1 MDTGLQLHLDRD
13 LIGASVAARQPPTQ
27 TLVQGS
33 GWGALES
40 LRRDRAGETA
50 LADAGTP
57 FTRDTIGEDQQPW
70 LELLTGSARSKWAGR
85 DEPPHHNVKGSDWS
99 LRLEALG
106 DGWLPTYVRGLLA
119 HAEQN
124 PSEARLLFERS
135 MSERPNAW
143 ALRALAL
150 IEVEAGDSDRG
161 ADLYLKA
168 HALSPASEALTIEAA
183 ETLLAAG
190 RPSQALTVLRESR
203 SERTRQGR
211 IRLLEAQALAHMGE
225 TALVREMLEE
235 GLEVAD
241 LREGEDGLHALWHTV
256 FPDDA
261 VPQVYDFR
269 MRSTALP
276 LQ

>member
-1 MDTGLQLHLDRD
+1 
-13 LIGASVAARQPPTQ
+13 
-27 TLVQGS
+27 
-33 GWGALES
+33 
-40 LRRDRAGETA
+40 
-50 LADAGTP
+50 LADAGAP
-57 FTRDTIGEDQQPW
+57 FPRDTIGEDQQPW
-70 LELLTGSARSKWAGR
+70 LDLLTGSARSTWAGR
-85 DEPPHHNVKGSDWS
+85 DEPPPHNVLGGDWF

-119 HAEQN
+119 HAGQN

-150 IEVEAGDSDRG
+150 IDVQAGDTDRG
-161 ADLYLKA
+161 AALYLRA

-190 RPSQALTVLRESR
+190 RPSQALSVLRGSPPEP
-203 SERTRQGR
+203 TRRGR
-211 IRLLEAQALAHMGE
+211 IRLLEGQALAQMGE

-256 FPDDA
+256 FPDVA
-261 VPQVYDFR
+261 VPAVYDFR
-269 MRSTALP
+269 MRSTAPP